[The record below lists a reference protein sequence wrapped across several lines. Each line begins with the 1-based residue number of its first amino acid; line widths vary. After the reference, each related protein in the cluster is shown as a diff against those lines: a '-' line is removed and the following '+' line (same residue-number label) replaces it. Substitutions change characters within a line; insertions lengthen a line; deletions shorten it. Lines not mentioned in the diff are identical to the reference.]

1 MHYVISFI
9 DGFKECC
16 TYWLARLSCQYQY
29 SIEWPHNRFIP
40 PIRTATKKK
49 KKEHS
54 LLFVNQ
60 PNERTSGVVH
70 DNATN
75 DNSIGR
81 SVFWVEQCKI
91 DHSMRYTHR
100 LTGPS
105 LRLSLQ
111 NWLWIDKR
119 NHSGGVFPD
128 FRTLPKSFYVT
139 WKKAFGIRPHTS
151 THTQSFPV
159 VWRRYTD

>member
-1 MHYVISFI
+1 MALKNAVLIDLHILAASFSTRSSDRTI
-9 DGFKECC
+9 DSFLPSEP
-16 TYWLARLSCQYQY
+16 Q
-29 SIEWPHNRFIP
+29 P
-40 PIRTATKKK
+40 K

-60 PNERTSGVVH
+60 TNERTSGVVH

-91 DHSMRYTHR
+91 DHSMRYT
-100 LTGPS
+100 PS

-128 FRTLPKSFYVT
+128 FRTLPKPFYVM

-151 THTQSFPV
+151 THTHNLS
-159 VWRRYTD
+159 RLSGGDILTRMMIRLAIYL